1 MIAAFLLSVQQ
12 LCDRRILAVLAK
24 SLALTLALLATAGVA
39 LWFGAR
45 ALAGALGWSASTGTL
60 AGAAAVLAG
69 IALGWLIFRA
79 LAIAVVGIFADD
91 VVAAVEARHYPAA
104 LASARPVPFARGLA
118 MGAGSASRAILWNVA
133 ASPLYLIL
141 LVTGVGTAIGFFAVN
156 AVLLGRDLGDM
167 VAARHRPRAA
177 LPAFR
182 AATRGPRLL
191 LGAAGTALLLI
202 PFVNL
207 VAPVLGAAMATHLF
221 HRRLS
226 Q

>member
-1 MIAAFLLSVQQ
+1 MIAAFFLSIGQ
-12 LCDRRILAVLAK
+12 LGDRRILAVLAK
-24 SLALTLALLATAGVA
+24 SLALTLALLATAGVGI
-39 LWFGAR
+39 WFGVRTLAR
-45 ALAGALGWSASTGTL
+45 EIGISAIGGDL

-69 IALGWLIFRA
+69 VALGWLIFRA
-79 LAIAVVGIFADD
+79 LAIAVVGLFADD
-91 VVAAVEARHYPAA
+91 VVAAVEAKHYPQA

-118 MGAGSASRAILWNVA
+118 MGAGSAARAVLWNVVA
-133 ASPLYLIL
+133 IPLYVVL

-182 AATRGPRLL
+182 QATRGPRLL
-191 LGAAGTALLLI
+191 LGAIGTALLLI
-202 PFVNL
+202 PVVNL
-207 VAPVLGAAMATHLF
+207 VAPVLGAALATHVF

-226 Q
+226 A

>member
-1 MIAAFLLSVQQ
+1 MIAAFFLSIGQ
-12 LCDRRILAVLAK
+12 LGDRRILAVLAK
-24 SLALTLALLATAGVA
+24 SLALTLALLATAGVGI
-39 LWFGAR
+39 WFGVRTLAR
-45 ALAGALGWSASTGTL
+45 EIGISAIGGDL

-69 IALGWLIFRA
+69 VALGWLIFRA
-79 LAIAVVGIFADD
+79 LAIAVVGLFADD
-91 VVAAVEARHYPAA
+91 VVAAVEAKHYPQA

-118 MGAGSASRAILWNVA
+118 MGAGSAARAVLWNVVA
-133 ASPLYLIL
+133 IPLYVVL

-182 AATRGPRLL
+182 RATRGPRLL
-191 LGAAGTALLLI
+191 LGAIGTALLLI
-202 PFVNL
+202 PVVNL
-207 VAPVLGAAMATHLF
+207 VAPVLGAAMATHVF

-226 Q
+226 A